1 MKLAHLKYL
10 VCPDCRMSLSVAS
23 ETTREGDHLVEGQ
36 LRCDACGQTFSVV
49 RSIPR
54 FVPAENYASSFGF
67 EWTQHARTQYDSYT
81 GSHITEHRFFAETRW
96 PRDMGGQVVLEVGS
110 GSGRFTEQAAS
121 TGAMVVSMDYSG
133 AVEAN
138 FASNGH
144 RDNVLIV
151 QGNLY
156 HMPFPLD
163 FFDKLLCIGVLQHT
177 PNVEAAFR
185 CLPRYLKPGG
195 EIVVDVYTKMRGF
208 LSFVLR
214 TTSTKEILRRFTPRM
229 KSERLYELC
238 RRYIKFMW
246 PLARVMGRGGD
257 VGAFLLRRLMIPPY
271 FGVYDLP
278 EYHLREWIILDMFDI
293 LSPAYDQPQQIDTV
307 QKWLEKWGLDRI
319 DVQYGYN
326 GIEARGTRNGGC
338 RHLRVAL
345 FASTFLPRIGGAE
358 VTVHNLAARMKD
370 AGQDVTLITW
380 WGLWRKIFHRV
391 KYRTLPLMPKSYTH
405 LLEHLLAR
413 GRDIRWVVALQVRF
427 YQFLYRF
434 DVWHVH
440 MAYPGGVL
448 VADTLRR
455 MGVAFV
461 TTCHGDDIMT
471 FPLHGYGARLRPGL
485 DGPIREALQK
495 SDYLT
500 AISQTI
506 RGCLEELGVS
516 RNRIRDIPNGVDVR
530 RIREHSC
537 DRAAVRKKMGWP
549 ENGFVILSVG
559 RSDPMKGFGLIPQ
572 IISRLASKRTDFLWV
587 VVGPGHE
594 HLEGQAGVLNVGAHL
609 RTCPRADL
617 DDVAGSEGLF
627 SVPTDALIDMYKSAD
642 LFVFPSAMEA
652 CPLVLIEA
660 MACGLPIVT
669 TDAPGCR
676 DVAPAGAG
684 ALASSAG
691 DVAGMA
697 VNVLRLME
705 DRELRNRL
713 IQGSMDRVQQYD
725 WPVVVG
731 ALQGLYSEAYRNP
744 PQPVAS

>member
-1 MKLAHLKYL
+1 MRLAHLKYL
-10 VCPDCRMSLSVAS
+10 VCPDCRTALSVS
-23 ETTREGDHLVEGQ
+23 ETVREDDRLVEGQ
-36 LRCDACGQTFSVV
+36 LRCDACGQAFPVV
-49 RSIPR
+49 RGIPR
-54 FVPAENYASSFGF
+54 FVPAANYASSFGF

-96 PRDMGGQVVLEVGS
+96 PRDMSGQVILEVGS

-121 TGAMVVSMDYSG
+121 TGATVVSMDYSS

-138 FASNGH
+138 FASNGR

-177 PNVEAAFR
+177 PNVEASFR

-195 EIVVDVYTKMRGF
+195 EIVVDVYAKMRGL

-214 TTSTKEILRRFTPRM
+214 TTSTKEVLRHFTPKM
-229 KSERLYELC
+229 KAERLYELC

-246 PLARVMGRGGD
+246 PLARIMGRWGD

-307 QKWLEKWGLDRI
+307 REWFEKWGLEKI

-326 GIEARGTRNGGC
+326 GIEGRGTRDGEC
-338 RHLRVAL
+338 RRLSVAL
-345 FASTFLPRIGGAE
+345 MASTFLPRLGGAE
-358 VTVHNLAARMKD
+358 ITVHNLAARLKE

-380 WGLWRKIFHRV
+380 WGLWRRIFHRV
-391 KYRTLPLMPKSYTH
+391 KYRSLPLLPKSYTH
-405 LLEHLLAR
+405 YFEKLLAR

-434 DVWHVH
+434 DVWHLH

-448 VADTLRR
+448 VAGTLRR
-455 MGVAFV
+455 LGVPFV

-485 DGPIREALQK
+485 DGPIREALQA
-495 SDYLT
+495 SDYVT
-500 AISQTI
+500 AISPTI
-506 RGCLEELGVS
+506 RGYLEEFGVPVQ
-516 RNRIRDIPNGVDVR
+516 RIRDIPNGVDVS
-530 RIREHSC
+530 RIQGYSC
-537 DRAAVRKKMGWP
+537 DRPAVRKKLGWD
-549 ENGFVILSVG
+549 EDKFVILSVG
-559 RSDPMKGFGLIPQ
+559 RNDPMKGFGLIPQ
-572 IISRLASKRTDFLWV
+572 IIGKICATRNDFLWV

-594 HLEGQAGVLNVGAHL
+594 HLEGQVQALNLGAHL
-609 RTCPRADL
+609 RVYPRADL
-617 DDVAGSEGLF
+617 DDVAGKEGLF
-627 SVPTDALIDMYKSAD
+627 AVPTDALISMYKAAD
-642 LFVFPSAMEA
+642 IFVFPSAMEA

-660 MACGLPIVT
+660 MAAGLPIVT

-676 DVAPAGAG
+676 DVAPAGAA
-684 ALASSAG
+684 ALASPVG
-691 DVAGMA
+691 DVEKLVA
-697 VNVLRLME
+697 NIQRLME
-705 DRELRNRL
+705 DRGLRDQLVRGGAELVRE
-713 IQGSMDRVQQYD
+713 YD
-725 WPVVVG
+725 WPVIVR
-731 ALQGLYSEAYRNP
+731 ALRSLYSEAYRNP
-744 PQPVAS
+744 SQPVAS